1 MQKVIY
7 LREKAGGRSSNC
19 TNTKNEQSK
28 IKKHQRFLHFI
39 QKLYKNRI
47 KPGSKTTA
55 Y

>member
-28 IKKHQRFLHFI
+28 IKNTNVLYI
-39 QKLYKNRI
+39 LYKSYI
-47 KPGSKTTA
+47 KIE
-55 Y
+55 